1 MKTETRVYGGDP
13 NLIHV
18 PDGTRAELGRAAALW
33 LERAMR
39 MGAENR
45 TLSERAMQRLCAG
58 CFMVVGFDM
67 LVTLADDNGQSR
79 TELARCMM
87 NAFQK
92 LLDNPEN
99 GMTEEITVLLD
110 PC

>member
-1 MKTETRVYGGDP
+1 MTDTRVYGGDP

-18 PDGTRAELGRAAALW
+18 PDGTRDRLGQATALW

-45 TLSERAMQRLCAG
+45 TLEERATQRLCAG
-58 CFMVVGFDM
+58 CYMVVGFDM
-67 LVTLADDNGQSR
+67 MIHLADDNGQSR
-79 TELARCMM
+79 TELARCMI
-87 NAFQK
+87 NAFTK
-92 LLDNPEN
+92 LLADPDS
-99 GMTEEITVLLD
+99 GTSEEITVLLD